1 MKPVLKLLFFFM
13 FIGVAS
19 LRAQVPDYEKNYEA
33 GVKCASQNKRLLAI
47 GFFTSAIAE
56 KHDFWLAYRKRGEVY
71 QSIRDTAHCLAD
83 FLVYADSAGVKDG
96 LLERHVNEAAWYLF
110 KQNKWQESFDVF
122 QSGLKIGDTSSS
134 IYIGALIN
142 MGKCAENIG
151 LFLKADSIYSDAVK
165 HKDQFS
171 KGNAYY
177 YRGLLRLN
185 KFHQHERGCADIL
198 SAGKLQCY
206 ELYHNGCPECA
217 DKLEKYHDSAYKSKN
232 PSHFLHDAG
241 YEFAP
246 KFGICFQPKL
256 GIEAGISLVNN
267 SEYYHAYGPAINA
280 DFIILPTKGF
290 ASGPKL
296 CYEFSNLL
304 FGGRVGFADYFS
316 PSYKPDY
323 RVILEGG
330 IALFG
335 GLDFYLGA
343 YIPVTDFNQKNELGI
358 FRFSIIINLIDMKM
372 ESFSL

>member
-1 MKPVLKLLFFFM
+1 MKPLIVILLLLLSSA
-13 FIGVAS
+13 V
-19 LRAQVPDYEKNYEA
+19 LRAQLPEYEKNYEA

-47 GFFTSAIAE
+47 EFFTSAIAE
-56 KHDFWLAYRKRGEVY
+56 KHDFWLAYRKRGEVF
-71 QSIRDTAHCLAD
+71 QSIRDTAHCLSD
-83 FLVYADSAGVKDG
+83 FLVFADSASIKDG
-96 LLERHVNEAAWYLF
+96 LEERYVNEAAWYLF
-110 KQNKWQESFDVF
+110 KQKKWQESYTVF
-122 QSGLKIGDTSSS
+122 QAGLKIGDTSSS

-142 MGKCAENIG
+142 MGQCAENMN
-151 LFLKADSIYSDAVK
+151 LFLKADSIYTAAVK
-165 HKDQFS
+165 HKDQYS

-206 ELYHNGCPECA
+206 ELYHNGCPECVE
-217 DKLEKYHDSAYKSKN
+217 KLAKYHDSAYNSYH

-241 YEFAP
+241 YELAP

-304 FGGRVGFADYFS
+304 LGGRVGFADYFS

-323 RVILEGG
+323 RLIFEGG
-330 IALFG
+330 IALLG
-335 GLDFYLGA
+335 ALDFYIGV
-343 YIPVTDFNQKNELGI
+343 YIPVTDLTQKNELGI
-358 FRFSIIINLIDMKM
+358 FRFSIIINLVDIKM